1 VDARRTPTW
10 ILGNHLEDQL
20 TDLFG
25 YSPATADSF
34 SHFAGH
40 SPVEFESS
48 LMPPNDS
55 FRQYE
60 KEGLL
65 PLRPEA
71 AREHP
76 KQLIERPQS
85 WPGMFAFQDGKLLAE
100 SKVF

>member
-1 VDARRTPTW
+1 MRGAPQ
-10 ILGNHLEDQL
+10 LGLDDHLEDQL

-40 SPVEFESS
+40 RPVEFESS

-76 KQLIERPQS
+76 KQLIERPQC
-85 WPGMFAFQDGKLLAE
+85 WPRMLAFQDGELLPE
-100 SKVF
+100 SEVF

>member
-1 VDARRTPTW
+1 MRGAPQ
-10 ILGNHLEDQL
+10 LGLDDHLEDQL

-34 SHFAGH
+34 SYFAEH
-40 SPVEFESS
+40 IPIQLESS

-55 FRQYE
+55 FGQDE

-76 KQLIERPQS
+76 KQLIARPQS
-85 WPGMFAFQDGKLLAE
+85 WPGMFAFQDGELLPE
-100 SKVF
+100 SEVF